1 MPQRLLNRR
10 MFLLLVASL
19 GGMSGFNVL
28 LSVVPLYVA
37 AGGEGGVGAGLTTG
51 VMMLATVLTELAVPR
66 LLDRFGCRA
75 LVAAGLVLLG
85 VPAALLALSPSLP
98 WTLAVCLARGAGL
111 GIVVVAGT
119 TLAAQLAPPGRR
131 SESLGLYGVAI
142 GVPPVVAL
150 PLGVSLSDS
159 LGFAPVFLG
168 TAALTLAAL
177 AAVPGLPGRAEAPAV
192 EAVEAVPSGPAAPGP
207 AAGGGGVLGGLK
219 VPALAR
225 PTLILAAGTLVAG
238 VVVTFLP
245 LALIDADRN
254 LVAAALLVQA
264 ATAPVARWC
273 AGWYGDRFGSGRLLV
288 PAVCAGA
295 AGTAALAFPGA
306 PWGVLVGMALF
317 GAAYG
322 VLQNVTL
329 TVMFERVPRAAF
341 GRVSALWN
349 LAFDAGMG
357 VGAVGFGV
365 LIGWTGYSTGFA
377 LTAALLLAAVVPA
390 WLDTRAGD
398 RGPRPARHLSNPRSA
413 AR

>member
-1 MPQRLLNRR
+1 MAQRLLNRR
-10 MFLLLVASL
+10 MVLLLVASL

-51 VMMLATVLTELAVPR
+51 VMMLSTVLTELAVPR
-66 LLDRFGCRA
+66 LLDRFGSRA

-177 AAVPGLPGRAEAPAV
+177 AAVPGLPGRAEAPGA
-192 EAVEAVPSGPAAPGP
+192 PDGPAAPAP
-207 AAGGGGVLGGLK
+207 APGGGVLGGLK

-238 VVVTFLP
+238 VLVTFLP
-245 LALIDADRN
+245 LALIDADGH
-254 LVAAALLVQA
+254 LVAVALLTQA

-317 GAAYG
+317 GAGYG

-398 RGPRPARHLSNPRSA
+398 RGPRPARHVSNPRSA

>member
-1 MPQRLLNRR
+1 MV
-10 MFLLLVASL
+10 LLLVASL

-51 VMMLATVLTELAVPR
+51 VMMLSTVLTELAVPR
-66 LLDRFGCRA
+66 LLDRFGSRA

-177 AAVPGLPGRAEAPAV
+177 AAVPGLPGRAEAPGA
-192 EAVEAVPSGPAAPGP
+192 PDGPAAPAP
-207 AAGGGGVLGGLK
+207 APGGGVLGGLK

-238 VVVTFLP
+238 VLVTFLP
-245 LALIDADRN
+245 LALIDADGH
-254 LVAAALLVQA
+254 LVAVALLTQA

-317 GAAYG
+317 GAGYG

-398 RGPRPARHLSNPRSA
+398 RGPRPARHVSNPRSA